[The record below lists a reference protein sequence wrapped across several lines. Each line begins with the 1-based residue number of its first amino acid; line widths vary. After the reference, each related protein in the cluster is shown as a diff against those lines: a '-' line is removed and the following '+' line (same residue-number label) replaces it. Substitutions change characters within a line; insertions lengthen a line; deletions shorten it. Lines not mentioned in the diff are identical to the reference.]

1 MKQIKFS
8 ALSIAALSTAALLL
22 SNTALAGEGFTPNDA
37 FQTMLKLEG
46 TWTGEA
52 VVVPAGQAREDATIS
67 TTTVSFKTIGN
78 SSVMQTFAAGTP
90 AEMVSMYHQNGKEE
104 LIHTHYCAIG
114 NQPSMTFIDS
124 AEQGVID
131 FRFTKG
137 TNMDV
142 NVDPHAH
149 NSYMKI
155 IDEDT
160 YETRTENWGGGK
172 LVSYRYTTM
181 KRVK

>member
-1 MKQIKFS
+1 MKKLKFT
-8 ALSIAALSTAALLL
+8 ALSTVVLMLSTAAL
-22 SNTALAGEGFTPNDA
+22 AGDGFTPDEA

-52 VVVPAGQAREDATIS
+52 IVVPVGQAKD
-67 TTTVSFKTIGN
+67 
-78 SSVMQTFAAGTP
+78 
-90 AEMVSMYHQNGKEE
+90 E

-114 NQPSMTFIDS
+114 NQPSMTFTNT

-131 FRFTKG
+131 FQFTKG

-149 NSYMKI
+149 HSYMKI

-160 YETRTENWGGGK
+160 YETRTANWGGGK
-172 LVSYRYTTM
+172 LTSYRYTTM
-181 KRVK
+181 KRVN

>member
-1 MKQIKFS
+1 MKQLNIV
-8 ALSIAALSTAALLL
+8 ALSVTSLMLCTAAF
-22 SNTALAGEGFTPNDA
+22 AGDGFTPDQA
-37 FQTMLKLEG
+37 FQSMLQLEG
-46 TWTGEA
+46 SWTGEA
-52 VVVPAGQAREDATIS
+52 VVVPTGQSREDAAKTS
-67 TTTVSFKTIGN
+67 TTVSFKNIGN

-114 NQPSMTFIDS
+114 NQPSMTFVGTG
-124 AEQGVID
+124 EQGVID
-131 FRFTKG
+131 FQFTKG
-137 TNMDV
+137 TNMNV

-155 IDEDT
+155 IDENT

-172 LVSYRYTTM
+172 VTSVRYTTM
-181 KRVK
+181 KRDM